1 MAGKHRLHLAW
12 LNPKTANLD
21 LVVETAKK
29 FDVAAGKIAGEIAGS
44 IKAYFRII
52 RVGNE
57 FFGGKFISVEIAPRQ
72 AVSTDIHLSRHAY
85 GHEAL
90 VGIKQVNAR
99 IGDRMAD
106 GRQEGPAAGRACKRV
121 SGDHV
126 GFRWTI
132 LIMQLA
138 SREIPKQIADLGG
151 NLQLLPGSDDL
162 PQGCRERLD
171 VGGSFRQLL

>member
-1 MAGKHRLHLAW
+1 M
-12 LNPKTANLD
+12 
-21 LVVETAKK
+21 
-29 FDVAAGKIAGEIAGS
+29 
-44 IKAYFRII
+44 
-52 RVGNE
+52 GNE
-57 FFGGKFISVEIAPRQ
+57 FFGGKFISVEIAPRK

-106 GRQEGPAAGRACKRV
+106 GGQEGPAAGRACKRV

-132 LIMQLA
+132 MIMQLA
-138 SREIPKQIADLGG
+138 FGKIPKQIADLGVTC
-151 NLQLLPGSDDL
+151 NCSPAVMISARLPGAARC
-162 PQGCRERLD
+162 G
-171 VGGSFRQLL
+171 RQLPPVAVVQRREDITC